1 LGHRFSN
8 VIQASNCEIEDRL
21 MGAIIL
27 EVCVDTVDDAN
38 AAREAG
44 AGRVELC
51 SCLELGGLTPSFG
64 LVKNAIHS
72 GIPLFVMIRPR
83 AGDFVYSRTELD
95 CMAGDIEC
103 LREVGVSGFVFGA
116 LDSSNNLDEPAL
128 EKLIAACSGLPAIL
142 NRAIDLSADPIKSLE
157 VAMQLGFE
165 RVLTS
170 GAATS
175 AVNGLAMLTKFFAIA
190 EDQIII
196 VPGGCVTPETI
207 DELLAALPVLEIH
220 ASCKKPL
227 VIDREAGVDVNVGR
241 IDEQVRYQ
249 TDPEAVSNL
258 VDILNSQ

>member
-1 LGHRFSN
+1 LGHRFSS
-8 VIQASNCEIEDRL
+8 VIQASNCEIEGRL

-27 EVCVDTVDDAN
+27 EVCVDTPGDAN
-38 AAREAG
+38 VAREAG
-44 AGRVELC
+44 AGRIELC

-64 LVKNAIHS
+64 LVKNGIHP
-72 GIPLFVMIRPR
+72 GIPLFAMIRPR
-83 AGDFVYSRTELD
+83 AGDFIYSRTELD
-95 CMAGDIEC
+95 CMVGDIEC
-103 LREVGVSGFVFGA
+103 LQELGVSGFVFGA

-128 EKLIAACSGLPAIL
+128 EKLISACSGLPATL

-196 VPGGCVTPETI
+196 VPGGGVTPETI
-207 DELLAALPVLEIH
+207 DRLLATLPVREIH

-227 VIDREAGVDVNVGR
+227 VIDRETGVEVNVGR
-241 IDEQVRYQ
+241 VDEQVRYQ
-249 TDPEAVSNL
+249 TDPKAVRSL
-258 VDILNSQ
+258 VDIINSQ